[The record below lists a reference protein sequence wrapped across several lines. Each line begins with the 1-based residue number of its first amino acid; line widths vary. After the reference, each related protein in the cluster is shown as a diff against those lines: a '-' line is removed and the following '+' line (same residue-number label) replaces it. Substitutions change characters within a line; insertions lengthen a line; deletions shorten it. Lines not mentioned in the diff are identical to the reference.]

1 MTESKPYRAI
11 PQQPQAQELRN
22 RILAEAAR
30 LVGSVGSENVT
41 TIDVARAAGSSVGAV
56 YRLFPDKHGML
67 AAVAERH
74 IETIIARM
82 PKKYSTAEKAAAG
95 VVRVLTDMNRDE
107 PAFAQLN
114 VGAQI
119 TCMDEDGWMGIA
131 YAIHIRLTEPSGF
144 QPMITAAAITT
155 ATITA
160 AALAGANAI
169 ITQSVNHSTKH
180 TIAVAIA
187 TSLLAD
193 VLKPTA

>member
-1 MTESKPYRAI
+1 MPESNPYRAI
-11 PQQPQAQELRN
+11 PQQPQAKN
-22 RILAEAAR
+22 RRDRIITEAAV
-30 LVGSVGSENVT
+30 LVGAVGQENVT

-82 PKKYSTAEKAAAG
+82 PKKYATAEKAAAG
-95 VVRVLTDMNRDE
+95 VVRILTDMHRDE

-131 YAIHIRLTEPSGF
+131 YAIHHRLTEPSRF
-144 QPMITAAAITT
+144 QP
-155 ATITA
+155 TITA

-169 ITQSVNHSTKH
+169 IAQSVNHSTKH